1 MSGSGTNITTLES
14 DAARH
19 LFVIGF
25 NADGVI
31 SCANDT
37 ALEMLGAD
45 LCGQPL
51 AARLCAKDVNKINRL
66 LGSEWRGDMS
76 FRLCFSDDNTEGA
89 TLRHVDGRLALD
101 EGGAFVFSG
110 LERLNLYEGDNKF
123 SSMVETTGEGI
134 LVHIEGAIK
143 YVNPA
148 LTEMLGV
155 SLEDILSN
163 KDPYVHLHPDDRARI
178 MGYHRA
184 RLRGEE
190 PPETFEYRLVNVD
203 DSIRWISANARLLD
217 WEGENAS
224 LVVMRDVTHLK
235 TLKDEH
241 DEIQKLFSRVVEA
254 MPSYLSISSLETQE
268 FVFANQHFFDTFGYT
283 KEEVIGKS
291 SKDLE
296 LWNSR
301 DDRRELVKSI
311 RVGEIFSTIA
321 EGRRKNGD
329 VFNTKVNGILLS
341 EGESQFVIIV
351 GDDVT
356 EEIEREKQLEESRE
370 TAELASRTKS
380 QFLANMSHELRTP
393 LNAILGFSQFI
404 RDQLLGP
411 IEEPRYVE
419 YANDIFSSGT
429 HLLTIINEI
438 LDLSKVESGKLGFK
452 ETEVNVRELAVSTFN
467 LLRSRALEYGV
478 RLVNQVPDTDI
489 LMRADEMRLKQS
501 LINLLSNALKFTE
514 DGGEVK
520 LSYFSDDQGRVN
532 IRVSDTG
539 VGMNDDQIAV
549 AYEPFGQ
556 IENTYTR
563 SDQGTGLGLPL
574 VKAFVE
580 LHQGEMNIE
589 SELGKGTIIT
599 LTFPVERVV
608 S

>member
-1 MSGSGTNITTLES
+1 
-14 DAARH
+14 
-19 LFVIGF
+19 
-25 NADGVI
+25 
-31 SCANDT
+31 
-37 ALEMLGAD
+37 
-45 LCGQPL
+45 
-51 AARLCAKDVNKINRL
+51 
-66 LGSEWRGDMS
+66 
-76 FRLCFSDDNTEGA
+76 
-89 TLRHVDGRLALD
+89 
-101 EGGAFVFSG
+101 
-110 LERLNLYEGDNKF
+110 
-123 SSMVETTGEGI
+123 
-134 LVHIEGAIK
+134 
-143 YVNPA
+143 
-148 LTEMLGV
+148 
-155 SLEDILSN
+155 
-163 KDPYVHLHPDDRARI
+163 
-178 MGYHRA
+178 
-184 RLRGEE
+184 
-190 PPETFEYRLVNVD
+190 
-203 DSIRWISANARLLD
+203 
-217 WEGENAS
+217 
-224 LVVMRDVTHLK
+224 
-235 TLKDEH
+235 
-241 DEIQKLFSRVVEA
+241 
-254 MPSYLSISSLETQE
+254 
-268 FVFANQHFFDTFGYT
+268 
-283 KEEVIGKS
+283 
-291 SKDLE
+291 
-296 LWNSR
+296 
-301 DDRRELVKSI
+301 
-311 RVGEIFSTIA
+311 
-321 EGRRKNGD
+321 
-329 VFNTKVNGILLS
+329 
-341 EGESQFVIIV
+341 
-351 GDDVT
+351 
-356 EEIEREKQLEESRE
+356 
-370 TAELASRTKS
+370 
-380 QFLANMSHELRTP
+380 NMSHELRTP

-539 VGMNDDQIAV
+539 VGMNEDQIAV